1 MRAGLAARTHQCEN
15 IRDRRPYFSGIFVM
29 RDGVT
34 SPPDDDVLNL
44 LTRCGE
50 GDSSAAEDLLLEV
63 YDALHALARRHMA
76 HEPAGHTLQATA
88 LVNEA
93 YLRLLGDQPMDWNG
107 RGHFYGAAAQA
118 MRRILVERA
127 RRQKRI
133 KHGGGRDRVPLD
145 NVDLSATEAS
155 TDILALDEALTELR
169 EHDPRAADIVMLR
182 YFAGLPVAETAEALG
197 LSERTVRREWA
208 AARLWLYER
217 MAGEPAAD
225 DGDDE

>member
-1 MRAGLAARTHQCEN
+1 VT
-15 IRDRRPYFSGIFVM
+15 DRSE
-29 RDGVT
+29 
-34 SPPDDDVLNL
+34 DDVLTL
-44 LTRCGE
+44 VTLCGE
-50 GDSSAAEDLLLEV
+50 GDTGAAEDLLLQV

-93 YLRLLGDQPMDWNG
+93 YLRLVGDQPMDWNG

-127 RRQKRI
+127 RRHKRI
-133 KHGGGRDRVPLD
+133 KHGGGRERVPLD
-145 NVDLSATEAS
+145 HVDVPAS
-155 TDILALDEALTELR
+155 EPSMDILALDEALNELR
-169 EHDPRAADIVMLR
+169 ANDPRAADIVMLR
-182 YFAGLPVAETAEALG
+182 YFAGLPVAETAQALA

-217 MAGEPAAD
+217 MAGESATDDAD
-225 DGDDE
+225 GE